1 MALALAAVVVGAPT
15 ARGQT
20 PTREGAA
27 SSKIPEAQQRF
38 HRGIELY
45 KEGDLAAAQV
55 EFKRAYELAP
65 SYKILYN
72 LGQVAYQRHD
82 YATALRTLRQYLGE
96 SDDAIPAER
105 QHQVARDIADLQ
117 QRVGQLDID
126 GGDEG
131 AEVLIDDNLKGTT
144 PLRAPIAVNS
154 GLRKVDLVSR
164 SGERRTRV
172 IDVAGGEI
180 MRVSFPRLT
189 LRSDPA
195 VPAVPAAHPNL
206 AAPAA
211 PASPRR
217 TDLAKPSPVAAPA
230 VPSIVFAPERAAAPP
245 RRSGFPWKSWTF
257 TGLLAGGAA
266 ATGAI
271 AWSSK
276 RDLDSQ
282 LSMFPANDVEIDYD
296 RRRARGFAL
305 ATDGLLIGT
314 AIMTTLSLY
323 LTFRDAR

>member
-1 MALALAAVVVGAPT
+1 MALALAAIVVGAPT

-20 PTREGAA
+20 PTPEGAA
-27 SSKIPEAQQRF
+27 SSKMPEAQQRF

-45 KEGDLAAAQV
+45 KDGDLAAAQV

-105 QHQVARDIADLQ
+105 QHEVARDIADLQ
-117 QRVGQLDID
+117 QRVGKLEID
-126 GGDEG
+126 GGEEG

-144 PLRAPIAVNS
+144 PLRTPIAVNS

-164 SGERRTRV
+164 GGERRTRV
-172 IDVAGGEI
+172 IDVAGGELT
-180 MRVSFPRLT
+180 RVSFPRLT
-189 LRSDPA
+189 LRSEPAAAAPVSLRRSDPA
-195 VPAVPAAHPNL
+195 
-206 AAPAA
+206 
-211 PASPRR
+211 
-217 TDLAKPSPVAAPA
+217 KPPPVAAPA
-230 VPSIVFAPERAAAPP
+230 VPSIVFAPDRAAARP
-245 RRSGFPWKSWTF
+245 RSSGFPWKSWTF

-323 LTFRDAR
+323 LTFRDQR